1 MEHVKSAV
9 LMMWTVVLKKRKSD
23 GGDGET
29 SQCVD
34 AGSAS
39 ALSPSQLNADSRES

>member
-1 MEHVKSAV
+1 MEN
-9 LMMWTVVLKKRKSD
+9 R
-23 GGDGET
+23 GDEET

-39 ALSPSQLNADSRES
+39 ELSLAQINADSRES